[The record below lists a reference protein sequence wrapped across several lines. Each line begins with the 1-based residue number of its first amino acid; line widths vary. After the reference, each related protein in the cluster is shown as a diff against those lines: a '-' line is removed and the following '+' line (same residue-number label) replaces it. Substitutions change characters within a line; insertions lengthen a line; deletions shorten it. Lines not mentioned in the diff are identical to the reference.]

1 MRAYVTLLLILALAL
16 VAAPAAADE
25 EVAEPE
31 AGEGAPASEETPAAE
46 DRGPVEIP
54 GPWIYARDMLAV
66 AGWPSGLLND
76 ARLQIRGPLH
86 RSHSIVFQDTHIGAG
101 FRFAATPAFVDIGP
115 RFTIAPIDI
124 FDVEL
129 SASYVFFWPSSS
141 GLIPYDDVDD
151 PKKDLDRKD
160 RWQDPD
166 IEVPPG
172 HAFHAMVAPTIKLK
186 FGPIILLDA
195 WTFHYYRIAELA
207 GDNASDYD
215 YVYEP
220 FTDRMLDREE
230 DLVIEQQVVVMG
242 EILDGDTRPLLRVGA
257 TWRDRM
263 TLAARDRSMNVGGIF
278 MLKPGYRR
286 GWPTII
292 VQVLP
297 YVMDHQRLGHGPN
310 VQVALSWA
318 NDYPIEAAARGAVP

>member
-1 MRAYVTLLLILALAL
+1 MRAHTILLMLLALA
-16 VAAPAAADE
+16 VAAPAAAQE
-25 EVAEPE
+25 PTEVPTEP
-31 AGEGAPASEETPAAE
+31 AEETEDEPAAAE
-46 DRGPVEIP
+46 DKGPVEIP

-66 AGWPSGLLND
+66 SGWPTGLLND

-86 RSHSIVFQDTHIGAG
+86 RSHSIVFQDTYIGAG

-115 RFTIAPIDI
+115 RFSIAPIDI

-129 SASYVFFWPSSS
+129 SASYVFYWPSSS

-151 PKKDLDRKD
+151 PKKDQERKEL
-160 RWQDPD
+160 WKDPD
-166 IEVPPG
+166 VEVPPG

-207 GDNASDYD
+207 GDNAANYN

-242 EILDGDTRPLLRVGA
+242 EILDGDTKPLLRIGA

-278 MLKPGYRR
+278 MFKPGYKR

-292 VQVLP
+292 VQALP
-297 YVMDHQRLGHGPN
+297 YIMDHQRLGHGPN
-310 VQVALSWA
+310 VQVVLSWA
-318 NDYPIEAAARGAVP
+318 NDYPIKAAVRSTP